1 MAKKYLSKEINFNVA
16 PVMWQ
21 GLYTFPGPNGSTSN
35 FFTGIIAVKHPLEV
49 IIPDFYCQGNS
60 YIGGNGDIKGSLVVG
75 QISAEV
81 VVQAASEPPYGG
93 DGTIVILATVPRID
107 LEDGDIWA
115 TGNITAEKNIEA
127 WENITAGGNINAD
140 GNIRAAGAV
149 SSNDGGHVLSAKKNF
164 DIPHPTKEGWRL
176 RHTCPEAPYNDVY
189 IRGRV
194 VNENEIELPNYWKNF
209 VDIQSI
215 TVNLQ
220 PIGSHQDVIVKRID
234 ESKIYLQS
242 KGSMPINCYYHVYGI
257 RTDGDTLIPEYPGL
271 TPDDYPGD
279 NKEYNINI

>member
-60 YIGGNGDIKGSLVVG
+60 YIGGNEDIKGSLVVG

-81 VVQAASEPPYGG
+81 AVQAAPEPPYGG

-115 TGNITAEKNIEA
+115 TGNITEEKNIEA
-127 WENITAGGNINAD
+127 WQEVYSNGGEH
-140 GNIRAAGAV
+140 R
-149 SSNDGGHVLSAKKNF
+149 LSAKKNF

-176 RHTCPEAPYNDVY
+176 THSCLEGPEAAVY
-189 IRGRV
+189 VRGKLI
-194 VNENEIELPNYWKNF
+194 NTNIIKLPEYWEKL
-209 VDIQSI
+209 VDPDTITVSI
-215 TVNLQ
+215 T
-220 PIGSHQDVIVKRID
+220 PIGSYQDIFVKKLDSTEIILESKEKTPIHCFYHIFGERID
-234 ESKIYLQS
+234 TEKLIAEY
-242 KGSMPINCYYHVYGI
+242 KGDI
-257 RTDGDTLIPEYPGL
+257 E
-271 TPDDYPGD
+271 DYTGD
-279 NKEYNINI
+279 NSERSIAGYHYDKKAIYKK